1 MRLLKV
7 LLVLGLVA
15 SLSACDLFERRD
27 RSFDDDPK
35 LEFFPL
41 SQSVSEATLDEEG
54 LGGFMLAPEVQ
65 LIGPQQESD
74 LNVNISAADSSTA
87 VAGTH
92 YNLPS
97 TSATISAGES
107 QTEIPVEVL
116 NNDQDDGGTVHVL
129 FLNIQGSDGGVTP
142 AENLRTYTLR
152 LEGADE

>member
-41 SQSVSEATLDEEG
+41 TQTVSESTLEEEG
-54 LGGFMLAPEVQ
+54 LGSFTLAPEIQ

-87 VAGTH
+87 VEGED
-92 YNLPS
+92 YNLSS
-97 TSATISAGES
+97 TSATISSGES
-107 QTEIPVEVL
+107 QVEFPVEVL
-116 NNDQDDGGTVHVL
+116 NNDEDDGGTVNVL
-129 FLNIQGSDGGVTP
+129 FLNIQGSDGGVAP
-142 AENLRTYTLR
+142 AENLKTYTLR
-152 LEGADE
+152 IEGADE